1 MNKKL
6 ILDERTNNL
15 FQPKKSLGQNF
26 LTSFLVLKEIIHT
39 GELKQSDM
47 VVEIGPGKGFLTQ
60 ALVKKVQKII
70 LIEKDEILA
79 NNLKKEIWFLK
90 NQKKLVLFSEDALLF
105 NFSNFFEKEKIEKYK
120 LIANI
125 PYYITG
131 KILRIF
137 QEMKFRPEL
146 AVLLVQ
152 KEVAERLCAPKGKK
166 SLLSI
171 VMDYYGFC
179 QMITVVDKKDFFPVP
194 KVDSAVVKI
203 VFKKN
208 EQLFHQ
214 NQEERNKFFSLIK
227 KGYASKRKTLFNNL
241 KSFYSKELIK
251 KSFLKAN
258 LDLKVRA
265 QELIIDDW
273 LVLDKFFAGKNFL

>member
-1 MNKKL
+1 MKKVL
-6 ILDERTNNL
+6 ILDDGIENVV
-15 FQPKKSLGQNF
+15 QPKKFLGQNF
-26 LTSFLVLKEIIHT
+26 LTNFLVLKEIVEA
-39 GELKQSDM
+39 GELKKTD
-47 VVEIGPGKGFLTQ
+47 VVLEIGPGKGFLTQ
-60 ALVKKVQKII
+60 ALIKKSKRVI
-70 LIEKDEILA
+70 LIEKDEVLA
-79 NNLKKEIWFLK
+79 NNLKKEVWFLE
-90 NQKKLVLFSEDALLF
+90 NQKNLTLFLEDALLF
-105 NFSNFFEKEKIEKYK
+105 NFSNFFAKEKIEKYK

-137 QEMKFRPEL
+137 QEMEFRPEL

-171 VMDYYGFC
+171 AMDYYGFC
-179 QMITVVDKKDFFPVP
+179 QIITLVDKKDFFPVP

-214 NQEERNKFFSLIK
+214 DTEKRKKFFSLIK

-241 KSFYSKELIK
+241 KIFYSKELIE

-265 QELIIDDW
+265 QELTIEDW
-273 LVLDKFFAGKNFL
+273 LILEIFFGS